1 MEVRVYDLPM
11 EPIKRI
17 LVLALLLAGVAL
29 APAPAQAAASDAEP
43 LARVV
48 YPLAPTHGKGTI
60 TKVQIEGSAD
70 DWGLRQFAAS
80 VDAQFAGLKV
90 RTWGTCAQRPTWA
103 CVTVTTGVWDDA
115 QQLEVS
121 RGHTAFL
128 GLTDYTGYN
137 RRAVYLN
144 AFYLDGRF
152 QINQYAVAAHEFG
165 HVLGLNHHQQDGVCG
180 AVPDVTTLGAAEVA
194 VLEPYYGFKPKPKK
208 HRKHRNR

>member
-1 MEVRVYDLPM
+1 M
-11 EPIKRI
+11 EPKKLLIA
-17 LVLALLLAGVAL
+17 LALLVGAVLLPA
-29 APAPAQAAASDAEP
+29 APAAADADP

-48 YPLAPTHGKGTI
+48 YPLAPTHAKGTV

-70 DWGLRQFAAS
+70 DWGLRLFAAR
-80 VDAQFAGLKV
+80 VDAQFAGLMV

-103 CVTVTTGVWDDA
+103 CVTVTTGAWDDA

-121 RGHTAFL
+121 RGTTGFL

-144 AFYLDGRF
+144 TRYLTAEY
-152 QINQYAVAAHEFG
+152 NVNPYAVAAHEFG

-180 AVPDVTTLGAAEVA
+180 AVPDVTTLGVAEVQ
-194 VLEPYYGFKPKPKK
+194 VLTPYYGYKPKP
-208 HRKHRNR
+208 RKG

>member
-1 MEVRVYDLPM
+1 M
-11 EPIKRI
+11 EPKKLLIA
-17 LVLALLLAGVAL
+17 LALLVGAVLLPA
-29 APAPAQAAASDAEP
+29 APAAADADP

-48 YPLAPTHGKGTI
+48 YPLAPTHAKGTV

-70 DWGLRQFAAS
+70 DWGLRQFAAT

-103 CVTVTTGVWDDA
+103 CVTVTTGAWDDA

-121 RGHTAFL
+121 RGTTGFL

-144 AFYLDGRF
+144 TRYLTAEY
-152 QINQYAVAAHEFG
+152 NVNPYAVAAHEFG

-180 AVPDVTTLGAAEVA
+180 AVPDVTTLGVAEVQ
-194 VLEPYYGFKPKPKK
+194 VLTPYYGYKPKP
-208 HRKHRNR
+208 RNG

>member
-1 MEVRVYDLPM
+1 M
-11 EPIKRI
+11 EPKKLLIA
-17 LVLALLLAGVAL
+17 LALLVGAVLLPA
-29 APAPAQAAASDAEP
+29 APAAADADP

-48 YPLAPTHGKGTI
+48 YPLAPTHAKGTV

-70 DWGLRQFAAS
+70 DWGLRQFAAT

-103 CVTVTTGVWDDA
+103 CVTVTTGAWDDA

-121 RGHTAFL
+121 RGTTGFL

-144 AFYLDGRF
+144 TRYLTAEY
-152 QINQYAVAAHEFG
+152 NVNPYAVAAHEFG

-180 AVPDVTTLGAAEVA
+180 AVPDVTTLGVAEVQ
-194 VLEPYYGFKPKPKK
+194 VLTPYYGYKPKP
-208 HRKHRNR
+208 RKG

>member
-1 MEVRVYDLPM
+1 MLPM
-11 EPIKRI
+11 KRTI
-17 LVLALLLAGVAL
+17 LSVLAGAVLALLPQG
-29 APAPAQAAASDAEP
+29 AAHADADP

-48 YPLAPTHGKGTI
+48 MPLAPTHAKGTV

-70 DWGLRQFAAS
+70 DWGLRQFAAT

-103 CVTVTTGVWDDA
+103 CVTVNTGVWDDA
-115 QQLEVS
+115 SQLVVS
-121 RGHTAFL
+121 RGTTAFL

-137 RRAVYLN
+137 RRSVYLN

-152 QINQYAVAAHEFG
+152 NVNQYAVAAHEFG

-180 AVPDVTTLGAAEVA
+180 AVPDVTTLGVAEVK
-194 VLEPYYGFKPKPKK
+194 VLTPYYGYKPKP
-208 HRKHRNR
+208 RKR